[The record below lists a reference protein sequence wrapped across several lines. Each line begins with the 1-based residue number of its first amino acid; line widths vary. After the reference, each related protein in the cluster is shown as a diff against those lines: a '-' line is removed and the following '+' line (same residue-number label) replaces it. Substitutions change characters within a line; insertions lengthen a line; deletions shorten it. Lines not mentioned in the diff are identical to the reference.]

1 MMKRFFLLAALAAAA
16 IGPVRADEPA
26 SPSPA
31 PKLIQKVLRSTDY
44 RRNWTVAYTLSGSK
58 LSIHCQKS
66 DTGRCGVRVI
76 DAPRLDAPAT
86 ELQIEWLGLKTGD
99 WAMRTLKGKA
109 YAICIQPDVGRDDAC
124 EPLDALTAL

>member
-1 MMKRFFLLAALAAAA
+1 MMKRLVLLAAMLAF
-16 IGPVRADEPA
+16 GPLQAQEPA
-26 SPSPA
+26 SPA
-31 PKLIQKVLRSTDY
+31 PRLIQKVLRSGDY

-86 ELQIEWLGLKTGD
+86 ELQIEWLGLKTGE

-109 YAICIQPDVGRDDAC
+109 FAICVQPDVGRDEAC
-124 EPLDALTAL
+124 EPLDALTPL

>member
-1 MMKRFFLLAALAAAA
+1 MMKRLVLLAALVAF
-16 IGPVRADEPA
+16 GPVHAQEPA
-26 SPSPA
+26 SAA
-31 PKLIQKVLRSTDY
+31 PRLIQKVLRSGDY

-86 ELQIEWLGLKTGD
+86 ELQIEWLGLKTGE

-109 YAICIQPDVGRDDAC
+109 FAICVQPDVGRDEAC
-124 EPLDALTAL
+124 EPLDALTPL